1 MNESV
6 DRSQAPLQRPLR
18 VVVDAMGGDFAP
30 ASEVGGAIIA
40 LSKLGKDVEIVLVGR
55 EDAVRAELSKHP
67 QASGESRLV
76 ILHASDVVSMSD
88 EPSSIVKSR
97 KESSLY
103 MGLDMVRRGD
113 ADAFVSA
120 GNTGGVMATA
130 TMLCGRIP
138 GVSRPTIGTFFPTLT
153 NKPTLVVD
161 IGANVDSKPRFLHDF
176 AVMGS
181 VFSHLML
188 GIDKPTVG
196 LLNVGEERSKGTEV
210 ARETHELLSNS
221 TVNFVGNVEGRD
233 ILKGT
238 VDIVVCDGFE
248 GNIVLKFAE
257 SILTFL
263 KERFKAYANRGI
275 LQKLTIVAF
284 RPVLRKV
291 LSGLDYQEYGGVPL
305 LGINGVVII
314 GHGSGSPLAL
324 SNMILRAVEVVRKDV
339 NGTIQRALQEAANSK
354 DHQ

>member
-1 MNESV
+1 MNESR
-6 DRSQAPLQRPLR
+6 DRSPASPSRPLR
-18 VVVDAMGGDFAP
+18 VVVDAMGGDYAP
-30 ASEVGGAIIA
+30 ASEVGGAVIA
-40 LSKLGKDVEIVLVGR
+40 LSKLGRDIEIVLVGQ
-55 EDAVRAELSKHP
+55 EDRIRQELTKH
-67 QASGESRLV
+67 QLAATDARLV
-76 ILHASDVVSMSD
+76 ILHAPDVVTMSD
-88 EPSSIVKSR
+88 EPSSIVKGR

-138 GVSRPTIGTFFPTLT
+138 GVSRPTIGTFFPTLS

-188 GIDKPTVG
+188 GIPNPTVG
-196 LLNVGEERSKGTEV
+196 LLNVGEEKSKGTEV
-210 ARETHELLSNS
+210 ARETYELLSKS

-257 SILTFL
+257 SILTFI
-263 KERFKAYANRGI
+263 KERFKAYANRGL
-275 LQKLTIVAF
+275 LQKLTIAAF

-324 SNMILRAVEVVRKDV
+324 SNMILRAVEVVQKDV
-339 NGTIQRALQEAANSK
+339 NGTIQRALEKASQTKE
-354 DHQ
+354 